1 MRKFYLLTFLISLTF
16 YIALAQKPASKETK
30 AVSSKN
36 SPPRQKGKFSFES
49 DADCNITL
57 NGKEIGNLKSGKTKL
72 SIGFVGDNEL
82 EVAYGFKAAPGSA
95 KTAKK
100 ESSPSEVKIKKTI
113 TLPDTG
119 ISTYLISFYNTEQLN
134 TYLRDGNKTM
144 VDLVLSNNPSAVKPI
159 DDNSLNPLI
168 IAINKKDASLVKML
182 LEKGADPNL
191 VTGSTPLNTAISS
204 GKADI
209 VQLLIESGAKVNVRG
224 DNGKMPIEEAV
235 FWSKLDI
242 VKMLLDKGANPNEK
256 DANGTSLIEIAT
268 DKGYNSIVN
277 ELKTHGAN

>member
-1 MRKFYLLTFLISLTF
+1 MKKFHLFTLLISFTSF
-16 YIALAQKPASKETK
+16 ITLAQKPISKDNK
-30 AVSSKN
+30 VSSSKN
-36 SPPRQKGKFSFES
+36 LPLRQKGKFSFET

-82 EVAYGFKAAPGSA
+82 EVTYGFKSSPGSG

-100 ESSPSEVKIKKTI
+100 EGNPSEVIIKKTI
-113 TLPDTG
+113 SLPDTG
-119 ISTYLISFYNTEQLN
+119 ISTYRISFYNTEQLN
-134 TYLRDGNKTM
+134 TYLREGNKAMT
-144 VDLVLSNNPSAVKPI
+144 DLVLNNNPSAIKPTDEI
-159 DDNSLNPLI
+159 SLNPLI
-168 IAINKKDASLVKML
+168 IAINKKDAPLVKML

-191 VTGSTPLNTAISS
+191 VIGSTPLNTAISN

-209 VQLLIESGAKVNVRG
+209 VKLLIESGAKVNERG

-256 DANGTSLIEIAT
+256 NTNGTSLLEIAT
-268 DKGYNSIVN
+268 DKGYDSIVN
-277 ELKTHGAN
+277 ELKNYGAN